1 MSDYIE
7 VKKLCKT
14 YTVYKRKKLRREK
27 RLIEAVKDVNFN
39 VKRGEFLGYIGP
51 NGAGKSTTIKMLT
64 GILTPTSG
72 EASVAGYCPWKHR
85 KAYVRNLGAIFGQ
98 KTQLWWDL
106 PVKDSYAVLKAMYKV
121 PDGKFRNQLNYLVER
136 LEITEFYSQPV
147 RQLSLGQRMRAEL
160 AASLIHDPEILFLD
174 EPTIGL
180 DVVSKHGVLK
190 FLRELNENG
199 KTIFLTTHDLNDIE
213 TLCKEILIINH
224 GKLIYKGTL
233 SDLKKMAGL
242 PRLLKIRLKE
252 DSFRL
257 NEEQKNILDDYS
269 GYYNEENREITL
281 KLFDSQNPAELAK
294 ILFQKFHIEDFKI
307 QEPGIEEVVKDIY
320 RN

>member
-1 MSDYIE
+1 VSDYIE

-39 VKRGEFLGYIGP
+39 VKKGEFLGYIGP

-72 EASVAGYCPWKHR
+72 GVSVAGYCPWKHR

-106 PVKDSYAVLKAMYKV
+106 PVKDSYTVLKAMYKV
-121 PDGKFRNQLNYLVER
+121 PDGKFRNQLNYLIER

-190 FLRELNENG
+190 FLRELNRDG

-233 SDLKKMAGL
+233 FDLKKMAGL

-257 NEEQKNILDDYS
+257 NGEQKNILDDYN

-294 ILFQKFHIEDFKI
+294 VLFQKFHIEDFKI

>member
-27 RLIEAVKDVNFN
+27 QLIEAVKDVNFN
-39 VKRGEFLGYIGP
+39 VKKGEFLGYIGP

-72 EASVAGYCPWKHR
+72 EVSVAGYCPWKHR

-106 PVKDSYAVLKAMYKV
+106 PVKDSYTVLKAMYKV

-190 FLRELNENG
+190 FLRELNGNG

-233 SDLKKMAGL
+233 YDLKKMAGL

-252 DSFRL
+252 DSFGL
-257 NEEQKNILDDYS
+257 NEEQKNILDDYK
-269 GYYNEENREITL
+269 GYYNEENKEITL

-294 ILFQKFHIEDFKI
+294 ALFQKFHIEDFKI